1 MTTFPRSTAPPR
13 LPHIINRFIQEPSR
27 QELSKEDDKKENTIL
42 YDYYITKKKKKD
54 VTVPVDLNYST
65 AQHHSNDTAFN

>member
-13 LPHIINRFIQEPSR
+13 LPHTINRFIQEPSR

-42 YDYYITKKKKKD
+42 YYYITKKKKKD
-54 VTVPVDLNYST
+54 VTVDPNYST
-65 AQHHSNDTAFN
+65 AQHRSNDIAFN